1 MLQIT
6 HKLAV
11 QLANYRL
18 STINYFSTVYPA
30 IYEISINIYEIFE
43 TGNLLIIDPAHC
55 PRLPATDYLSAVF
68 PAIYKRFET
77 RNLLINDDV

>member
-18 STINYFSTVYPA
+18 STTNYFSTVYPA
-30 IYEISINIYEIFE
+30 IYEIFE

-55 PRLPATDYLSAVF
+55 PCLPATDYLSAVF